1 MNKKIKGIIVLSVLA
16 AALFTGF
23 QIASATFFVKKET
36 TGYEFTKIGRRD
48 IENTISSSGTL
59 EPVGKINVLAQ
70 MSGTVEKIY
79 ATYNDK
85 VTKNQPLI
93 DLNTELLR
101 IQEKSAEASLLKAET
116 SWKLAQ
122 LEHSN
127 SAKLFE
133 KKIISEYDY
142 HSAKTSLDRAK
153 ADLISA
159 EASLEELRIKLNQ
172 YALIISPIDGIVLSR
187 DVEAGDTVVA
197 GSSST
202 TTLFTLAESLSRMEV
217 HAAVDELDISR
228 VFAGQEA
235 RFTVDAYPKETFRG
249 KVSEIRLMPQTINNI
264 VSYTVIIDA
273 DNSSAKLLPGMT
285 ANLEFISE
293 QKKDV
298 LAVQSQALRFQPSEE
313 EMKIIQEKLFLERI
327 KELPKDE
334 QEAALARRA
343 EAQKSRAESSAQQG
357 SSNILTGSMRLPG
370 GSPPGTNRNNASSS
384 QTRESVGEKKV
395 LYYVSEDGTLS
406 ALQVAVG
413 VTDGTYTEIAGTA
426 KEELEGKNVILK
438 IKVK

>member
-1 MNKKIKGIIVLSVLA
+1 
-16 AALFTGF
+16 
-23 QIASATFFVKKET
+23 
-36 TGYEFTKIGRRD
+36 
-48 IENTISSSGTL
+48 
-59 EPVGKINVLAQ
+59 
-70 MSGTVEKIY
+70 
-79 ATYNDK
+79 
-85 VTKNQPLI
+85 
-93 DLNTELLR
+93 
-101 IQEKSAEASLLKAET
+101 
-116 SWKLAQ
+116 
-122 LEHSN
+122 
-127 SAKLFE
+127 
-133 KKIISEYDY
+133 
-142 HSAKTSLDRAK
+142 
-153 ADLISA
+153 
-159 EASLEELRIKLNQ
+159 
-172 YALIISPIDGIVLSR
+172 
-187 DVEAGDTVVA
+187 
-197 GSSST
+197 
-202 TTLFTLAESLSRMEV
+202 MEV

-249 KVSEIRLMPQTINNI
+249 KVSEIRLMPQTSNNI

-370 GSPPGTNRNNASSS
+370 GPPPGTNRNNASSS